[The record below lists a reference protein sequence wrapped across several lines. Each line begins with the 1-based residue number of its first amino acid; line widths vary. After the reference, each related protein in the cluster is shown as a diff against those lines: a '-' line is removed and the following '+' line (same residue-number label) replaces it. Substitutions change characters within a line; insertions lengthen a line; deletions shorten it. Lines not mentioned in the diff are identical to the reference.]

1 MKLRDVYLDGYRT
14 AEGVRFRAAPLTVLF
29 GRNNAGKTNILEAVY
44 AALHDPATVVRRSHA
59 DRSFTPF
66 GAFEFAMGDAS
77 PFDKRVESSLA
88 ASGLAPQD
96 HVLFW
101 KEGLAPGVHV
111 DSLTLDFPWQED
123 QQWLDAATSTI
134 EPQVTLRASMLDW
147 DIQRIHQLVEDS
159 APKLVRGD
167 AYRGRDAPWLTTV
180 RDAEG
185 NFAYRINPAIERI
198 IDQVGSLATSLLPDF
213 VDCSIGCHVTS
224 ADLWNSTPRV
234 TLEFNQRGLKQ
245 CADTVELAGH
255 GAARWIA
262 AAVQIAIDLLDD
274 HPGLEVVSQ
283 LEDGALDG
291 RLLLVDEPEANLHA
305 SAVTSVSRWTERM
318 TRYGYTVFVATHH
331 EEFLRNR
338 TIEWELV
345 HITRSE
351 DLLYS
356 EARNIEVRTVEQL
369 RELALDVGMPPAA
382 ILSLYQAILFVEGP
396 LDEAV
401 LDEYGRLQLDSAGIK
416 IVPIHGTK
424 NLEGVVTGELVTQLH
439 IKTAV
444 LTDATVVGTMY
455 DRSNRKRS
463 SEEKK
468 VLRILEIAARNN
480 VAEPKVFGVPED
492 DLLFAIPVQAINS
505 EYLKGKKAL
514 PDWKQLV
521 RECRDEQSASPNQSV
536 NWKEYA
542 HRMYG
547 VPLDTE
553 EGVRELVRCVDLA
566 GVALPSI
573 SRVLSELQEWVKKEA
588 SD

>member
-1 MKLRDVYLDGYRT
+1 
-14 AEGVRFRAAPLTVLF
+14 
-29 GRNNAGKTNILEAVY
+29 
-44 AALHDPATVVRRSHA
+44 
-59 DRSFTPF
+59 
-66 GAFEFAMGDAS
+66 
-77 PFDKRVESSLA
+77 
-88 ASGLAPQD
+88 
-96 HVLFW
+96 
-101 KEGLAPGVHV
+101 
-111 DSLTLDFPWQED
+111 
-123 QQWLDAATSTI
+123 
-134 EPQVTLRASMLDW
+134 
-147 DIQRIHQLVEDS
+147 
-159 APKLVRGD
+159 
-167 AYRGRDAPWLTTV
+167 
-180 RDAEG
+180 
-185 NFAYRINPAIERI
+185 
-198 IDQVGSLATSLLPDF
+198 
-213 VDCSIGCHVTS
+213 
-224 ADLWNSTPRV
+224 
-234 TLEFNQRGLKQ
+234 
-245 CADTVELAGH
+245 
-255 GAARWIA
+255 
-262 AAVQIAIDLLDD
+262 
-274 HPGLEVVSQ
+274 
-283 LEDGALDG
+283 
-291 RLLLVDEPEANLHA
+291 
-305 SAVTSVSRWTERM
+305 M